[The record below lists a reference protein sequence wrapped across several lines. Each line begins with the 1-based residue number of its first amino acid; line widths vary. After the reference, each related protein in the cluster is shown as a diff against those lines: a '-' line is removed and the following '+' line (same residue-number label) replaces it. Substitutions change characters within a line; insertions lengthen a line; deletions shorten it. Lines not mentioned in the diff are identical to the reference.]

1 LCAIYDNRNGS
12 GSKGLKLSAHKS
24 HATKITSRP
33 KNLIDLRL
41 GDEARFIRSWL
52 ENPRLAGAI
61 SPSGRF
67 LARAMAQCVDPAGD
81 GPIVE
86 LGPGTGPVTQA
97 LLARGIAPERLVLV
111 EFEPS
116 FCHLLAKKFPGA
128 KIVRGDAYRLR
139 ETLADHIGGKAS
151 AIVSSLPLLTKPE
164 GARLSLL
171 RQAFEMMG
179 PDGRFIQ
186 FTYGVKSPVPSHVGG
201 SLHLKTQSLA
211 PIWLN
216 LPPAR
221 IFVYRHADCPH
232 AVETPP
238 DVIDKILRG
247 SRRFGREI
255 RGEFEEARARLTLN
269 ASKAPVSKS
278 RRS

>member
-1 LCAIYDNRNGS
+1 V
-12 GSKGLKLSAHKS
+12 SAQKNL
-24 HATKITSRP
+24 AAKIRSRP
-33 KNLIDLRL
+33 QDRIDARLDKIDARLDKTPL

-61 SPSGRF
+61 TPSGRF
-67 LARAMAQCVDPAGD
+67 LARAMAHCIDPSGD

-97 LLARGIAPERLVLV
+97 LLERGIAPERLVLV

-116 FCHLLAKKFPGA
+116 FCNLLARKFPGV
-128 KIVRGDAYRLR
+128 KVVRGDAYHLTQ
-139 ETLADHIGGKAS
+139 TLGELPLKPA

-164 GARLSLL
+164 VARIALM
-171 RQAFEMMG
+171 RQAFELMG

-186 FTYGVKSPVPSHVGG
+186 FTYGAKSPIPTHLNE
-201 SLHLKTQSLA
+201 SLHIRTQSLS

-221 IFVYRHADCPH
+221 IFIYRHAECLERIEP
-232 AVETPP
+232 PP
-238 DVIDKILRG
+238 DMMGKLLRQ
-247 SRRFGREI
+247 SRRFGAEI
-255 RGEFEEARARLTLN
+255 RGELEEARARLVANNPKVKL
-269 ASKAPVSKS
+269 AKS
-278 RRS
+278 RPR

>member
-1 LCAIYDNRNGS
+1 MG
-12 GSKGLKLSAHKS
+12 KGIQLSAHKNQ
-24 HATKITSRP
+24 ATKIQPGP

-41 GDEARFIRSWL
+41 GDEARFIRTWL

-61 SPSGRF
+61 TPSGRF
-67 LARAMAQCVDPAGD
+67 LARAMAHCVDPAGD

-111 EFEPS
+111 EYDPG
-116 FCHLLAKKFPGA
+116 FCHLLARKFPGTR
-128 KIVRGDAYRLR
+128 ILRGDAYRLR
-139 ETLADHIGGKAS
+139 ETLADRLQRKPA

-164 GARLSLL
+164 ATRLALL
-171 RQAFEMMG
+171 RQAFELMG
-179 PDGRFIQ
+179 PEGRFIQ
-186 FTYGVKSPVPSHVGG
+186 FTYGVKSPAPSHLCQG
-201 SLHLKTQSLA
+201 LHIKTQSLA

-221 IFVYRHADCPH
+221 IFIYRHADCPERI
-232 AVETPP
+232 ETPP
-238 DVIDKILRG
+238 DVIEKLWRQ
-247 SRRFGREI
+247 SRRFGQEI
-255 RGEFEEARARLTLN
+255 RDEFDEARARLAVN
-269 ASKAPVSKS
+269 HSKAKKPTS

>member
-1 LCAIYDNRNGS
+1 M
-12 GSKGLKLSAHKS
+12 AH
-24 HATKITSRP
+24 
-33 KNLIDLRL
+33 
-41 GDEARFIRSWL
+41 
-52 ENPRLAGAI
+52 
-61 SPSGRF
+61 
-67 LARAMAQCVDPAGD
+67 CVDPANE

-97 LLARGIAPERLVLV
+97 LLARGVAPERLVLV

-116 FCHLLAKKFPGA
+116 FCHLLAKKFPGV
-128 KIVRGDAYRLR
+128 KVVRGDAYRLR
-139 ETLADHIGGKAS
+139 ETLAGQIDAKPS
-151 AIVSSLPLLTKPE
+151 AIVSSLPLLTQPE
-164 GARLSLL
+164 AARLSLL
-171 RQAFEMMG
+171 RQAFDLMG

-221 IFVYRHADCPH
+221 IYVYRHADCPD
-232 AVETPP
+232 AVEKRP
-238 DVIDKILRG
+238 DVIDELLRR

-255 RGEFEEARARLTLN
+255 RGEFEEARARLVHNGVKTQV
-269 ASKAPVSKS
+269 PKS

>member
-1 LCAIYDNRNGS
+1 M
-12 GSKGLKLSAHKS
+12 SAHKS
-24 HATKITSRP
+24 HATKTTSRP

-67 LARAMAQCVDPAGD
+67 LARAMAQCVDPALE

-97 LLARGIAPERLVLV
+97 LLDRGIAPERLVLV
-111 EFEPS
+111 EYEPS

-128 KIVRGDAYRLR
+128 KIIRGDAYRLR
-139 ETLADHIGGKAS
+139 ESLAKHIGDAPS
-151 AIVSSLPLLTKPE
+151 AIVSSLPLLTRPE

-171 RQAFEMMG
+171 RQAFELMG

-186 FTYGVKSPVPSHVGG
+186 FTYGVKSPVPPHVGG
-201 SLHLKTQSLA
+201 GLRLKTQNLA

-238 DVIDKILRG
+238 DVFDKILRG

-255 RGEFEEARARLTLN
+255 RDEFEEARARFTPN

-278 RRS
+278 HRS

>member
-1 LCAIYDNRNGS
+1 MSAQKS
-12 GSKGLKLSAHKS
+12 PAHK
-24 HATKITSRP
+24 IRP
-33 KNLIDLRL
+33 PRKNLIDDRL

-61 SPSGRF
+61 TPSGRF

-81 GPIVE
+81 GPIIE

-97 LLARGIAPERLVLV
+97 LIARGIAPERLVLV

-116 FCHLLAKKFPGA
+116 FCHLLTHKFPRA
-128 KIVRGDAYRLR
+128 KVIRGDAYRLS
-139 ETLADHIGGKAS
+139 ETLAGHIGGRRPA

-164 GARLSLL
+164 AARIALL
-171 RQAFEMMG
+171 RQALDLMG

-186 FTYGVKSPVPSHVGG
+186 FTYGVKSPVPTHTGG
-201 SLHLKTQSLA
+201 GLHFRTQALA

-221 IFVYRHADCPH
+221 IYVYRRLDCPH
-232 AVETPP
+232 KIEPP
-238 DVIDKILRG
+238 TDMIDKLVRHSI
-247 SRRFGREI
+247 RFGREI
-255 RGEFEEARARLTLN
+255 RGELDEARARLGKGDHKKIAKTRQ
-269 ASKAPVSKS
+269 S
-278 RRS
+278 

>member
-1 LCAIYDNRNGS
+1 MRAQKS
-12 GSKGLKLSAHKS
+12 PAHK
-24 HATKITSRP
+24 IRP
-33 KNLIDLRL
+33 PRKNLIDDRL

-61 SPSGRF
+61 TPSGRF

-81 GPIVE
+81 GPIIE

-116 FCHLLAKKFPGA
+116 FCHLLSHKYPGV
-128 KIVRGDAYRLR
+128 KVMRGDAYRLS
-139 ETLADHIGGKAS
+139 ETLAGHIGGRRPA

-164 GARLSLL
+164 AARIALL
-171 RQAFEMMG
+171 RQAFDLMG

-186 FTYGVKSPVPSHVGG
+186 FTYGVKSPVPTHVGG
-201 SLHLKTQSLA
+201 LRFRTQALA

-221 IFVYRHADCPH
+221 IYVYRHIDCPH
-232 AVETPP
+232 KIDLPT
-238 DVIDKILRG
+238 DMIDKLVQH
-247 SRRFGREI
+247 SKRFGREI
-255 RGEFEEARARLTLN
+255 RDELEEARARLGKGDN
-269 ASKAPVSKS
+269 K
-278 RRS
+278 RSAKTRQS